1 MKNFG
6 FKEWFSLLII
16 PVIYGNMYLFF
27 YITKNSLTVN
37 IIDAVLRITLMSIL
51 IYLFRHLLKN
61 HWNEF
66 KQKRK
71 RKWIYIVLG
80 AIALQIII
88 SLVTKYSP
96 TIETQTPEMLDG
108 LDFDLLSSSWTLY
121 FIMLFTSLSSS
132 ATAIIEDIAFKHTLL
147 KKILTNSTFAN
158 IIIVIVN
165 SIIFG
170 AIHYANFGNSVI
182 NTIPYM
188 FAGLFLNIIYLKTK
202 NLWYVLLIHL
212 LNNFVL
218 ATVTTI
224 FLGLF
229 KIIM

>member
-27 YITKNSLTVN
+27 NITKNSLTVN
-37 IIDAVLRITLMSIL
+37 IIDTVLRITLVSIL

-88 SLVTKYSP
+88 SLATKYSP
-96 TIETQTPEMLDG
+96 TIETKTPEMLDG

-121 FIMLFTSLSSS
+121 FIMLFTSLASS

-218 ATVTTI
+218 ATVSTI
-224 FLGLF
+224 FIGLF